1 MGCQMEWRQRGSAG
15 LGGAGASARLWYA
28 VAAASAR
35 RHVSYRATVIASV
48 IANIILSTLRAYIVL
63 ALWREHP
70 GLAGYDATDAVT
82 FAVVGQA
89 LVVFLAVFGG
99 IIDIPWR
106 VESGEIVSDIARPV
120 GFLRW
125 WLGHDAGRAWVFLLS
140 RATPSVTVTA
150 VVFDVRLPSTA
161 GAVSAF
167 TVSAVLAFLVSFGIR
182 YLVAL
187 SAFWVTDA
195 RGVMAVASVVSV
207 FCSGAVLPLT
217 IFPETVG
224 AITRALP
231 FAATVQV
238 PMDVYLGRSAGATLA
253 GALAFQAVWATALLV
268 AGTVLTR
275 HAIRRVV
282 VQGG

>member
-1 MGCQMEWRQRGSAG
+1 LAREV
-15 LGGAGASARLWYA
+15 GASAGLWYA
-28 VAAASAR
+28 VVTTSAR
-35 RHVSYRATVIASV
+35 RHVSYRATTVAAV
-48 IANIILSTLRAYIVL
+48 FANTILSGLRAYIVL
-63 ALWREHP
+63 ALWRERP
-70 GLAGYDATDAVT
+70 GLAGYDTTDAVT

-99 IIDIPWR
+99 VIDIPWR

-125 WLGHDAGRAWVFLLS
+125 WLGHDVGRAWVFLLT
-140 RATPSVTVTA
+140 RAAPPVAVTA
-150 VVFDVRLPSTA
+150 VVFDVRLPSTP

-167 TVSAVLAFLVSFGIR
+167 IVSTTLAFLVSFGIR
-182 YLVAL
+182 YLVAM
-187 SAFWVTDA
+187 SVFWVADA

-224 AITRALP
+224 TVARVLP

-238 PMDVYLGRSAGATLA
+238 PMDVYLGRETGLALA
-253 GALAFQAVWATALLV
+253 GALAFQAGWATALLT
-268 AGTVLTR
+268 AGAVLTR
-275 HAIRRVV
+275 RAIRRVV
-282 VQGG
+282 IQGG